1 MQKIM
6 VATNKVAPNRK
17 KGKNIIPRNG
27 LIVKFSEAI
36 KNHDKLLK
44 KKKNRYYI
52 WKRNY
57 IIRLNIK
64 VHKS

>member
-1 MQKIM
+1 M

-17 KGKNIIPRNG
+17 KGKNKIPRNG

-44 KKKNRYYI
+44 KKKKKIEITYG
-52 WKRNY
+52 KG
-57 IIRLNIK
+57 II
-64 VHKS
+64 